1 MNKKDRISIRLT
13 PYQNQVLTELSTS
26 LNTSISMLVR
36 TIVGDFITRNEEVLE
51 RLVMKNNQIVEDPSL
66 KENKE
71 EDIFDDA
78 DN

>member
-51 RLVMKNNQIVEDPSL
+51 RLVMKNNQFVEDPSL
-66 KENKE
+66 KNKE
-71 EDIFDDA
+71 EDIFDE
-78 DN
+78 

>member
-66 KENKE
+66 KNKE

-78 DN
+78 SY

>member
-51 RLVMKNNQIVEDPSL
+51 RLVMKNNQIVEDLSL
-66 KENKE
+66 KNKE

-78 DN
+78 NN

>member
-36 TIVGDFITRNEEVLE
+36 TIVGDFITRNEAVLE

-66 KENKE
+66 KNND

>member
-13 PYQNQVLTELSTS
+13 PYQNQVLTELSSS

-66 KENKE
+66 KNKE
-71 EDIFDDA
+71 KDIFDDA
-78 DN
+78 EN

>member
-51 RLVMKNNQIVEDPSL
+51 RLVMKNNQIVEDTSL
-66 KENKE
+66 KNKE
-71 EDIFDDA
+71 EDIFDE
-78 DN
+78 

>member
-36 TIVGDFITRNEEVLE
+36 TIVGDFITRNEAVLE

-66 KENKE
+66 KNND
-71 EDIFDDA
+71 EDIFDED
-78 DN
+78 

>member
-51 RLVMKNNQIVEDPSL
+51 RLVMKNNQIVEDQSL
-66 KENKE
+66 KNKE
-71 EDIFDDA
+71 EDIFDED
-78 DN
+78 

>member
-51 RLVMKNNQIVEDPSL
+51 RLVMKNNQIVEDTSL
-66 KENKE
+66 KNKE

-78 DN
+78 LD

>member
-51 RLVMKNNQIVEDPSL
+51 RLVMKNNQIVEDTSL
-66 KENKE
+66 KNKE
-71 EDIFDDA
+71 EDIFDED
-78 DN
+78 